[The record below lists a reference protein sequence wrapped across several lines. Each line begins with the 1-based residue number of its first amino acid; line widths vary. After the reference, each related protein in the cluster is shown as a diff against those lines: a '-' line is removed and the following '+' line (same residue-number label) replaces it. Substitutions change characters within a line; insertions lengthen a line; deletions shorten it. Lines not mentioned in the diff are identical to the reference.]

1 MPAKTVRTELTSGA
15 IEGSYADGVN
25 RWRSI
30 PYAKPPVGALR
41 FKAPQP
47 VEAWDGVRPCHRF
60 RYCAPQPRRYTIV
73 GPGKFQPM
81 SEDCLTSM
89 SLHPTAARTDLCP

>member
-15 IEGSYADGVN
+15 IEGFTRDGVN

-41 FKAPQP
+41 FKAPPQP
-47 VEAWDGVRPCHRF
+47 VEAWDASDPATDSATALHSPPADTPSSVRASSSP
-60 RYCAPQPRRYTIV
+60 
-73 GPGKFQPM
+73 
-81 SEDCLTSM
+81 
-89 SLHPTAARTDLCP
+89 